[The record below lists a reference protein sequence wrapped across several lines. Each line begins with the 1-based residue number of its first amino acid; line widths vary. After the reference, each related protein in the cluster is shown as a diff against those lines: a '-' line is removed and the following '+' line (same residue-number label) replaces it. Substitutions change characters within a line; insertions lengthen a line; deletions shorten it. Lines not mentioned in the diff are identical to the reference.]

1 MVEDDIRQRFPGQ
14 EFLTVTEV
22 AQLLHVHPNTVRRW
36 ANQELLRVYRVG
48 PRGARRFR
56 AEDVAKFLEFGGEPL

>member
-1 MVEDDIRQRFPGQ
+1 MVEDDIRQRFPGR

-36 ANQELLRVYRVG
+36 ANQGLLRVYRVG
-48 PRGARRFR
+48 PRGDRRFR
-56 AEDVAKFLEFGGEPL
+56 AEDVARFLEFGGGPL